1 MGDDNTFDKHTAFG
15 IVQSLEFGGTFA
27 VFDECMD
34 DVVFLCVAEELLVRV
49 ATCELASYQT
59 CCKRRSTPI
68 SLFCSFNHVHHQHQ
82 DQNRNIS
89 DGR

>member
-49 ATCELASYQT
+49 ATCEL
-59 CCKRRSTPI
+59 CKLPNMLQATLHAHFIVLFFQPRTPPAPGPKQK
-68 SLFCSFNHVHHQHQ
+68 HK
-82 DQNRNIS
+82 
-89 DGR
+89 